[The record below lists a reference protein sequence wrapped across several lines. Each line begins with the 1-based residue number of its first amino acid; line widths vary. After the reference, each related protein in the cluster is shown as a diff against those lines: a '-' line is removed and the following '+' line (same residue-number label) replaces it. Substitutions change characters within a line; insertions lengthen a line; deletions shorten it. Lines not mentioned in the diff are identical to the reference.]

1 MRALAKGQFFVVPR
15 FVVENLGL
23 ESGPMRDIYCIIY
36 NISQDGSSACECTV
50 KYFMDWTGASERN
63 VRSILGEL
71 VKAGYITRTEIGSG
85 RGSTVE
91 YMATPDVVEACKK
104 GANFAPIK
112 KGANPAEKGANS
124 CRKGCKSCTQ
134 DNNNIIIYNNFSSR
148 VPRAR
153 KDEEEE
159 IYKFFYFR
167 NAAKPRA
174 EMEAFFRVNDLNG
187 WVDSRGRALD
197 SWRKKLVWAAGWRL
211 QEGGNR
217 VNGAFLDCW
226 CAIYGEALRLSDPMA
241 ASLVD
246 SRLRLESDRTMAVLH
261 CSVELKDW
269 LEEQICQKG
278 FVWRTLGSFLQG
290 RKFSYQILM

>member
-50 KYFMDWTGASERN
+50 KYFMDWTGASERT

-187 WVDSRGRALD
+187 WVDSRGRVLD
-197 SWRKKLVWAAGWRL
+197 SWRKKLVWASGWRL

-261 CSVELKDW
+261 CSAELKDW
-269 LEEQICQKG
+269 LEEQILQKG

>member
-36 NISQDGSSACECTV
+36 NISQDGSSACECTLR
-50 KYFMDWTGASERN
+50 YFQEWTGATDRT
-63 VRSILGEL
+63 VRACISALA
-71 VKAGYITRTEIGSG
+71 KAGYITRAEIGVG

-91 YMATPDVVEACKK
+91 YMANLEIVARCKK
-104 GANFAPIK
+104 GEIFSPIK
-112 KGANPAEKGANS
+112 QGENFSEKGEEND
-124 CRKGCKSCTQ
+124 RKGGKFFRQ
-134 DNNNIIIYNNFSSR
+134 DNNIIIYNNFSSR

-197 SWRKKLVWAAGWRL
+197 SWRKKLVWASGWRL

-226 CAIYGEALRLSDPMA
+226 CAIYGEALRLSDQMA

-261 CSVELKDW
+261 CSAELKDW